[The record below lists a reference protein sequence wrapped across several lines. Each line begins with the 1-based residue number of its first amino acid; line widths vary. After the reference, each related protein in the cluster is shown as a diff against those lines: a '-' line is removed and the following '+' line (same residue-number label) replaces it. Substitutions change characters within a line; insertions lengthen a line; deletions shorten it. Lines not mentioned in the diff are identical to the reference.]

1 MPGFLLALGA
11 KWAGLGKWRLPIIIG
26 AVAVAAMTL
35 AYCQGGKAARNAEL
49 LKQAETAARIDDRAD
64 KADAKAADARVDSA
78 RQAATEAK
86 ELDDA
91 TRNAPTADD
100 ARRRRGCAIM
110 RQQGF
115 DTTQI
120 AACR

>member
-1 MPGFLLALGA
+1 MPPFLLALGA

-26 AVAVAAMTL
+26 FVAGLALTL
-35 AYCQGGKAARNAEL
+35 AYCSGQDAGKTGEK
-49 LKQAETAARIDDRAD
+49 LKQAEAAAEVDRKGD
-64 KADAKAADARVDSA
+64 KADAKAADARVQDV
-78 RQAATEAK
+78 RQGAKEAK
-86 ELDDA
+86 ELEDA
-91 TRNAPTADD
+91 TRDAESADD

-115 DTTQI
+115 DTSKI

>member
-1 MPGFLLALGA
+1 MLAILASLGT
-11 KWAGLGKWRLPIIIG
+11 KWTGLGKWRLPIIIG
-26 AVAVAAMTL
+26 ALAAVLMTL
-35 AYCQGGKAARNAEL
+35 AYCQGQSAGKAGEKL
-49 LKQAETAARIDDRAD
+49 EQAEAAAKIDATAD

-78 RQAATEAK
+78 REAAAQAK
-86 ELDDA
+86 ELEDA
-91 TRNAPTADD
+91 TRDAESPDD

-120 AACR
+120 ASCR